1 MQAEFKIKRETCR
14 RGDHTH
20 KRRGGRNEKTL
31 SPKTSV
37 MLRREDG
44 GRGQEGT
51 LPVIPDGPKNGAN
64 GDFRLA
70 KAHVP

>member
-1 MQAEFKIKRETCR
+1 
-14 RGDHTH
+14 
-20 KRRGGRNEKTL
+20 
-31 SPKTSV
+31 